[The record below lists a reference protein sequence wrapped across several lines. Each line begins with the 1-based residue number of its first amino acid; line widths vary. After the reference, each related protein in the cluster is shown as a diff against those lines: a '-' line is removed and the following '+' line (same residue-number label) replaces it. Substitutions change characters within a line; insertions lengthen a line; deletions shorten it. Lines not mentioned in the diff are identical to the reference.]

1 MGGKKCLNDEERRL
15 RKNAAALNYYHK
27 NKDKLL
33 KDENYKE
40 RRRIGSLKY
49 YHKNKQK
56 CVDSVLDWRLR
67 NPLKYKRIQQK
78 AYYKRMGK
86 IVIFIK
92 KKSIEKA

>member
-15 RKNAAALNYYHK
+15 RKNAAALVYYHK

-33 KDENYKE
+33 KNEDYKE

-49 YHKNKQK
+49 YNKNKEK
-56 CVDSVLDWRLR
+56 CKESVLDWRLR